1 MITAGELKHRIII
14 QRQHIEIDTQTGDR
28 QVSWQH
34 IAKIWAKISPVSVR
48 EFVQNQQQQHQ
59 VNTRITIRYR
69 KDIDTDCRLVHD
81 GKIYN
86 IIGILADA
94 YTGKEYLTL
103 ACEHGVIDV

>member
-1 MITAGELKHRIII
+1 MNAGDLRHRITI
-14 QRQHIEIDTQTGDR
+14 QRQHIDIDQTTGDR
-28 QVSWQH
+28 HVHWQDVVNV
-34 IAKIWAKISPVSVR
+34 WAKISPVSVR

-103 ACEHGVIDV
+103 ACEHGVMNV